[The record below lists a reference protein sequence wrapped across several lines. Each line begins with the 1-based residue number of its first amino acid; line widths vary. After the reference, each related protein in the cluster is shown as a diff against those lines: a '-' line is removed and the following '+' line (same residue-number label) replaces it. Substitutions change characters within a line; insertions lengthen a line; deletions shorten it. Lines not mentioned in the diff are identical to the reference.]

1 MSAPRRSRRPMTLM
15 VISPFAERI
24 HMALMTGATA
34 AAIGL
39 PVTFFFSKGA
49 IHALR
54 KGGWETLTTSD
65 GRKVPDMDN
74 AQDEKGL
81 ADFSVLI
88 DALAALEAR
97 FVACENAMTE
107 EGLTADDLITRPA
120 IELSGL
126 ADIIEKG
133 HGGDWLTF

>member
-1 MSAPRRSRRPMTLM
+1 MSAQRPSRRPMTLM

-24 HMALMTGATA
+24 HMALMTGATGA
-34 AAIGL
+34 AMGL

-49 IHALR
+49 VHALK
-54 KGGWETLTTSD
+54 KGGWETLKTSD
-65 GRKVPDMDN
+65 GRTVPDMDK
-74 AQDEKGL
+74 AQDKKGL

-88 DALAALEAR
+88 DALAALEVR

-107 EGLTADDLITRPA
+107 EELTVDELITRPA